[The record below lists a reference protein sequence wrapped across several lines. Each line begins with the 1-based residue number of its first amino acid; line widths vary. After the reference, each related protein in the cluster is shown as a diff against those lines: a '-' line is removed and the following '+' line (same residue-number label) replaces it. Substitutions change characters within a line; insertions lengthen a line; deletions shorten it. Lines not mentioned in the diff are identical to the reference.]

1 MCIRDRYDSIAL
13 LMFSSEILKFFPAEV
28 LGGIKMLKA
37 LQGPFPDC
45 HFFPTGGINQDNANK
60 YLSLSNV
67 YGVAGS
73 WMVPKYLLDQKD
85 WKKINKIIKKVVSK

>member
-1 MCIRDRYDSIAL
+1 
-13 LMFSSEILKFFPAEV
+13 
-28 LGGIKMLKA
+28 MLKA